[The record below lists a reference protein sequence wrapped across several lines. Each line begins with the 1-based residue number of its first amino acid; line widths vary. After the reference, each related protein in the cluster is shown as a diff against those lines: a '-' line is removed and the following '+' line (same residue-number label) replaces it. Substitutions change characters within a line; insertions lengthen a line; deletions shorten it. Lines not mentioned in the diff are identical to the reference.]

1 VINDEYSSSKLITY
15 LIRIP
20 YKKLLLKTKN
30 HKSYF
35 NILIKVGVVFLLS
48 YMIYRQ
54 VFAKE
59 NASEIWKNFLLN
71 LTLDNIQWLIITTI
85 LIPINW
91 AFETLKWQVL
101 IKDFEKL
108 SFWKSYQGILLGIAF
123 SLFTPNRIGEYGGRI
138 LLVKPENN
146 WKAVIATLVGSFSQL
161 LVLLSCG
168 ILGLLSFI
176 YLFLEIDQWIW
187 LSIFFVGV
195 LLTSLMLF
203 CFYNID
209 LVIPIIKRIPY
220 AHKLKR
226 FVKHIYVLRN
236 YSSSILSS
244 VLIYSFLRYLTYTLQ
259 YFLMLQFFG
268 INVSI
273 IKGFAGI
280 ATIFLLQTSIPL
292 PPIWDLFARGQI
304 ALEIW
309 GFSSENEI
317 GILAST
323 FTLWVL
329 NLIIPALIG
338 TIFIS
343 KINVLQSLG
352 YERIDDKKN
361 NL

>member
-1 VINDEYSSSKLITY
+1 MVIVI
-15 LIRIP
+15 
-20 YKKLLLKTKN
+20 
-30 HKSYF
+30 
-35 NILIKVGVVFLLS
+35 LLS
-48 YMIYRQ
+48 YVIYQQ

-59 NASEIWKNFLLN
+59 NAEEIWKNFLQN
-71 LTLDNIQWLIITTI
+71 LTFDKIHWLFITAF

-91 AFETLKWQVL
+91 TFETLKWQVL

-108 SFWKSYQGILLGIAF
+108 SFGKAYQAILSGITF

-168 ILGLLSFI
+168 ILGLLLFI

-187 LSIFFVGV
+187 LSIFFVGI
-195 LLTSLMLF
+195 LFTFLMLF

-209 LVIPIIKRIPY
+209 LVIPIVKRIPFAY
-220 AHKLKR
+220 KLRR
-226 FVKHIYVLRN
+226 FVKDVNVLRN
-236 YSSSILSS
+236 YSSSILS
-244 VLIYSFLRYLTYTLQ
+244 LALLFSFLRYVTYTLQ
-259 YFLMLQFFG
+259 YFFMLQFFG
-268 INVSI
+268 IKVSI
-273 IKGFAGI
+273 IKGLAGI
-280 ATIFLLQTSIPL
+280 ATIYLLQTSIPL

-338 TIFIS
+338 TIFIVR
-343 KINVLQSLG
+343 INVLQSLG
-352 YERIDDKKN
+352 YEKTNDKKDN
-361 NL
+361 V

>member
-1 VINDEYSSSKLITY
+1 L
-15 LIRIP
+15 
-20 YKKLLLKTKN
+20 KKNTNKK
-30 HKSYF
+30 YF
-35 NILIKVGVVFLLS
+35 NISIKLVIVILLS
-48 YMIYRQ
+48 YVIYQQ

-59 NASEIWKNFLLN
+59 NAEEIWKNFLQN
-71 LTLDNIQWLIITTI
+71 LTFDKIHWLFITAV

-91 AFETLKWQVL
+91 TFETLKWQVL

-108 SFWKSYQGILLGIAF
+108 SFGKAYQAILSGITF

-168 ILGLLSFI
+168 ILGLLLFI

-187 LSIFFVGV
+187 LSIFFVGI
-195 LLTSLMLF
+195 LFTFLMLF

-209 LVIPIIKRIPY
+209 LVIPIVKRIPFAY
-220 AHKLKR
+220 KLRR
-226 FVKHIYVLRN
+226 FVKGVNVLRN
-236 YSSSILSS
+236 YSSSILS
-244 VLIYSFLRYLTYTLQ
+244 LALLFSFLRYVTYTLQ
-259 YFLMLQFFG
+259 YFFMLQFFG
-268 INVSI
+268 IKVSI
-273 IKGFAGI
+273 IKGLAGI
-280 ATIFLLQTSIPL
+280 ATIYLLQTSIPL

-338 TIFIS
+338 TIFIVR
-343 KINVLQSLG
+343 INVLQSLG
-352 YERIDDKKN
+352 YEKTNDKKDN
-361 NL
+361 V

>member
-1 VINDEYSSSKLITY
+1 LLGYVIYQ
-15 LIRIP
+15 
-20 YKKLLLKTKN
+20 
-30 HKSYF
+30 
-35 NILIKVGVVFLLS
+35 
-48 YMIYRQ
+48 Q

-59 NASEIWKNFLLN
+59 NADKIWENFIQN
-71 LTLDNIQWLIITTI
+71 LTSDNIHWLIITII

-108 SFWKSYQGILLGIAF
+108 SFRKSYQAILSGITF

-168 ILGLLSFI
+168 ILGLLFFI
-176 YLFLEIDQWIW
+176 YLFLDIDQWIW
-187 LSIFFVGV
+187 LSIFFVGI
-195 LLTSLMLF
+195 LFTFLMLF

-209 LVIPIIKRIPY
+209 LVIPIVKRVPY
-220 AHKLKR
+220 VHKLKR
-226 FVKHIYVLRN
+226 FVKHVNVLRN

-244 VLIYSFLRYLTYTLQ
+244 ALMYSFLRYLTYTLQ
-259 YFLMLQFFG
+259 YFFMLQFFG
-268 INVSI
+268 IKVSI
-273 IKGFAGI
+273 AKGLAGI
-280 ATIFLLQTSIPL
+280 ATIYLLQTSIPL

-309 GFSSENEI
+309 GFSSDNEI

-338 TIFIS
+338 TIFIVR
-343 KINVLQSLG
+343 INVLQSLG
-352 YERIDDKKN
+352 YEKINDKKN
-361 NL
+361 NV

>member
-1 VINDEYSSSKLITY
+1 M
-15 LIRIP
+15 
-20 YKKLLLKTKN
+20 
-30 HKSYF
+30 
-35 NILIKVGVVFLLS
+35 LS
-48 YMIYRQ
+48 YVIYHQ
-54 VFAKE
+54 IFAKE
-59 NASEIWKNFLLN
+59 NASEIWENFLQN
-71 LTLDNIQWLIITTI
+71 LTLDNIHWLIITII
-85 LIPINW
+85 LIPVNW

-108 SFWKSYQGILLGIAF
+108 SFGKSYQAILAGITF

-168 ILGLLSFI
+168 ILGLLFFI
-176 YLFLEIDQWIW
+176 YLFLDIDQWIW
-187 LSIFFVGV
+187 LSIFFIGM
-195 LLTSLMLF
+195 LFTCLILF

-209 LVIPIIKRIPY
+209 LVIPIVKRIPY
-220 AHKLKR
+220 AHKLRR
-226 FVKHIYVLRN
+226 FVKHVNVLRN

-244 VLIYSFLRYLTYTLQ
+244 ALIYSFLRYSTYTLQ
-259 YFLMLQFFG
+259 YFFMLQFFG

-273 IKGFAGI
+273 IKGLAGI
-280 ATIFLLQTSIPL
+280 TTIYLLQTSIPL

-309 GFSSENEI
+309 GFSSDNEI

-338 TIFIS
+338 TIFIVR
-343 KINVLQSLG
+343 INVLQSLG
-352 YERIDDKKN
+352 YEKINNKKN
-361 NL
+361 NI

>member
-1 VINDEYSSSKLITY
+1 MN
-15 LIRIP
+15 
-20 YKKLLLKTKN
+20 KN
-30 HKSYF
+30 NRRTYF
-35 NILIKVGVVFLLS
+35 NFFIKVGVVFLLS
-48 YMIYRQ
+48 YVIYQQ

-59 NASEIWKNFLLN
+59 NADEIWENFLLN
-71 LTLDNIQWLIITTI
+71 LTSDNIHWLIITII

-101 IKDFEKL
+101 IKEFENL
-108 SFWKSYQGILLGIAF
+108 SFWKSYQGVLTGITF

-168 ILGLLSFI
+168 ILGLLFFI

-187 LSIFFVGV
+187 LSIFFVGI
-195 LLTSLMLF
+195 LFTSLMLF

-209 LVIPIIKRIPY
+209 LVIPIVKRIPY

-226 FVKHIYVLRN
+226 FVKHVNVLRN

-244 VLIYSFLRYLTYTLQ
+244 ALMYSFLRYTTYTFQ
-259 YFLMLQFFG
+259 YFFMLQFFG

-273 IKGFAGI
+273 IKGLAGI

-309 GFSSENEI
+309 GFSSQNEI

-338 TIFIS
+338 TIFIVR
-343 KINVLQSLG
+343 INVLQSLG
-352 YERIDDKKN
+352 YEKINDKN
-361 NL
+361 NNV

>member
-1 VINDEYSSSKLITY
+1 L
-15 LIRIP
+15 
-20 YKKLLLKTKN
+20 KKNTNKK
-30 HKSYF
+30 YF
-35 NILIKVGVVFLLS
+35 NISIKVVIVILLS
-48 YMIYRQ
+48 YVIYQQ

-59 NASEIWKNFLLN
+59 NAEEIWKNFLQN
-71 LTLDNIQWLIITTI
+71 LTFDKIHWLFITAF

-91 AFETLKWQVL
+91 TFETLKWQVL

-108 SFWKSYQGILLGIAF
+108 SFGKAYQAILSGITF

-168 ILGLLSFI
+168 ILGLLLFI

-187 LSIFFVGV
+187 LSIFFVGI
-195 LLTSLMLF
+195 LFTFLMLF

-209 LVIPIIKRIPY
+209 LVIPIVKRIPFAY
-220 AHKLKR
+220 KLRR
-226 FVKHIYVLRN
+226 FVKDVNVLRN
-236 YSSSILSS
+236 YSSSILS
-244 VLIYSFLRYLTYTLQ
+244 LALLFSFLRYVTYTLQ
-259 YFLMLQFFG
+259 YFFMLQFFG
-268 INVSI
+268 IKVSI
-273 IKGFAGI
+273 IKGLAGI
-280 ATIFLLQTSIPL
+280 ATIYLLQTSIPL

-338 TIFIS
+338 TIFIVR
-343 KINVLQSLG
+343 INVLQSLG
-352 YERIDDKKN
+352 YEKTNDKKDN
-361 NL
+361 V

>member
-1 VINDEYSSSKLITY
+1 
-15 LIRIP
+15 
-20 YKKLLLKTKN
+20 
-30 HKSYF
+30 
-35 NILIKVGVVFLLS
+35 
-48 YMIYRQ
+48 MIYQQ

-59 NASEIWKNFLLN
+59 NADKIWENFVQN
-71 LTLDNIQWLIITTI
+71 LTLNNIHWLFFTI
-85 LIPINW
+85 FLIPINW

-101 IKDFEKL
+101 IKNFENL
-108 SFWKSYQGILLGIAF
+108 SFWKSYQAILLGIAF

-146 WKAVIATLVGSFSQL
+146 WKAVVATLVGSFSQL
-161 LVLLSCG
+161 LVLLSSG
-168 ILGLLSFI
+168 ILGLLFFI

-195 LLTSLMLF
+195 LFTSLMLF

-209 LVIPIIKRIPY
+209 LVIPIAKRIPY
-220 AHKLKR
+220 AYKLNR
-226 FVKHIYVLRN
+226 FVKHVSVLKN
-236 YSSSILSS
+236 YSSSILSA
-244 VLIYSFLRYLTYTLQ
+244 VLMFSFLRYSTYTLQ
-259 YFLMLQFFG
+259 YFFMLHFFG

-273 IKGFAGI
+273 SKGLAGI

-338 TIFIS
+338 IIFII
-343 KINVLQSLG
+343 KINVIQSLG
-352 YERIDDKKN
+352 YEKLNDKKN
-361 NL
+361 NI

>member
-1 VINDEYSSSKLITY
+1 MVIVI
-15 LIRIP
+15 
-20 YKKLLLKTKN
+20 
-30 HKSYF
+30 
-35 NILIKVGVVFLLS
+35 LLS
-48 YMIYRQ
+48 YVIYQQ

-59 NASEIWKNFLLN
+59 NAEEIWKNFLQN
-71 LTLDNIQWLIITTI
+71 LTFDKIHWLFITAV

-91 AFETLKWQVL
+91 TFETLKWQVL

-108 SFWKSYQGILLGIAF
+108 SFGKAYQAILSGITF

-168 ILGLLSFI
+168 ILGLLLFI

-187 LSIFFVGV
+187 LSIFFVGI
-195 LLTSLMLF
+195 LFTFLMLF

-209 LVIPIIKRIPY
+209 LVIPIVKRIPFAY
-220 AHKLKR
+220 KLRR
-226 FVKHIYVLRN
+226 FVKDVNVLRN
-236 YSSSILSS
+236 YSSSILS
-244 VLIYSFLRYLTYTLQ
+244 LALLFSFLRYVTYTLQ
-259 YFLMLQFFG
+259 YFFMLQFFG
-268 INVSI
+268 IKVSI
-273 IKGFAGI
+273 IKGLAGI
-280 ATIFLLQTSIPL
+280 ATIYLLQTSIPL

-338 TIFIS
+338 TIFIVR
-343 KINVLQSLG
+343 INVLQSLG
-352 YERIDDKKN
+352 YEKTNDKKDN
-361 NL
+361 V

>member
-1 VINDEYSSSKLITY
+1 M
-15 LIRIP
+15 
-20 YKKLLLKTKN
+20 KKNTNKK
-30 HKSYF
+30 YF
-35 NILIKVGVVFLLS
+35 NISIKVVIVILLS
-48 YMIYRQ
+48 YVIYQQ

-59 NASEIWKNFLLN
+59 NAEEIWKNFLQN
-71 LTLDNIQWLIITTI
+71 LTFDKIHWLFITAF

-91 AFETLKWQVL
+91 TFETLKWQVL

-108 SFWKSYQGILLGIAF
+108 SFGKAYQAILSGITF

-168 ILGLLSFI
+168 ILGLLLFI

-187 LSIFFVGV
+187 LSIFFVGI
-195 LLTSLMLF
+195 LFTFLMLF

-209 LVIPIIKRIPY
+209 LVIPIVKRIPFAY
-220 AHKLKR
+220 KLRR
-226 FVKHIYVLRN
+226 FVKDVNVLRN
-236 YSSSILSS
+236 YSSSILS
-244 VLIYSFLRYLTYTLQ
+244 LALLFSFLRYVTYTLQ
-259 YFLMLQFFG
+259 YFFMLQFFG
-268 INVSI
+268 IKVSI
-273 IKGFAGI
+273 IKGLAGI
-280 ATIFLLQTSIPL
+280 ATIYLLQTSIPL

-338 TIFIS
+338 TIFIVR
-343 KINVLQSLG
+343 INVLQSLG
-352 YERIDDKKN
+352 YEKTNDKKDN
-361 NL
+361 V

>member
-1 VINDEYSSSKLITY
+1 M
-15 LIRIP
+15 
-20 YKKLLLKTKN
+20 KKNN
-30 HKSYF
+30 HKNYF
-35 NILIKVGVVFLLS
+35 NTLIKVVVVFLLS
-48 YMIYRQ
+48 YVIYHQ

-59 NASEIWKNFLLN
+59 NADEIWENFLQN
-71 LTLDNIQWLIITTI
+71 LTLDNIHWLVITVF

-101 IKDFEKL
+101 IKGFEKL
-108 SFWKSYQGILLGIAF
+108 SFWKSYKAILLGVTF
-123 SLFTPNRIGEYGGRI
+123 SLFTPNRTGEYGGRI
-138 LLVKPENN
+138 LYVKPENN

-168 ILGLLSFI
+168 ILGLLFFI

-187 LSIFFVGV
+187 LSIFFVGI
-195 LLTSLMLF
+195 LFTSLMLF

-209 LVIPIIKRIPY
+209 LVIPIAKRIPY
-220 AHKLKR
+220 AQKLKR
-226 FVKHIYVLRN
+226 FVKHVNVLRN

-244 VLIYSFLRYLTYTLQ
+244 VLMYSFLRYTTYTLQ
-259 YFLMLQFFG
+259 YFFMLQFFG

-273 IKGFAGI
+273 IKGLAGI

-309 GFSSENEI
+309 GFSSDNEI

-338 TIFIS
+338 TIFIVR
-343 KINVLQSLG
+343 INILQSLG
-352 YERIDDKKN
+352 YGKINSKKN
-361 NL
+361 NV

>member
-1 VINDEYSSSKLITY
+1 
-15 LIRIP
+15 
-20 YKKLLLKTKN
+20 
-30 HKSYF
+30 
-35 NILIKVGVVFLLS
+35 
-48 YMIYRQ
+48 
-54 VFAKE
+54 
-59 NASEIWKNFLLN
+59 
-71 LTLDNIQWLIITTI
+71 
-85 LIPINW
+85 
-91 AFETLKWQVL
+91 LKWQVL

-108 SFWKSYQGILLGIAF
+108 SFGKAYQAILSGITF

-168 ILGLLSFI
+168 ILGLLLFI

-187 LSIFFVGV
+187 LSIFFVGI
-195 LLTSLMLF
+195 LFTFLMLF

-209 LVIPIIKRIPY
+209 LVIPIVKRIPFAY
-220 AHKLKR
+220 KLRR
-226 FVKHIYVLRN
+226 FVKDVNVLRN
-236 YSSSILSS
+236 YSSSILS
-244 VLIYSFLRYLTYTLQ
+244 LALLFSFLRYVTYTLQ
-259 YFLMLQFFG
+259 YFFMLQFFG
-268 INVSI
+268 IKVSI
-273 IKGFAGI
+273 IKGLAGI
-280 ATIFLLQTSIPL
+280 ATIYLLQTSIPL

-338 TIFIS
+338 TIFIVR
-343 KINVLQSLG
+343 INVLQSLG
-352 YERIDDKKN
+352 YEKTNDKKDN
-361 NL
+361 V

>member
-1 VINDEYSSSKLITY
+1 M
-15 LIRIP
+15 
-20 YKKLLLKTKN
+20 
-30 HKSYF
+30 
-35 NILIKVGVVFLLS
+35 LS
-48 YMIYRQ
+48 YVIYQ
-54 VFAKE
+54 QIFTKE
-59 NASEIWKNFLLN
+59 NSDEIWESFILN
-71 LTLDNIQWLIITTI
+71 LTSDNIHWLIVTII
-85 LIPINW
+85 LIPVNW

-101 IKDFEKL
+101 IKGFEDL
-108 SFWKSYQGILLGIAF
+108 SFWKSYQGVLTGITF

-168 ILGLLSFI
+168 ILGLLFFI

-187 LSIFFVGV
+187 LSIFFVGI
-195 LLTSLMLF
+195 LFTSMMLF

-209 LVIPIIKRIPY
+209 LVIPIVKRIPY

-226 FVKHIYVLRN
+226 FVKHVNVLRN

-244 VLIYSFLRYLTYTLQ
+244 ALMYSFLRYITYTLQ
-259 YFLMLQFFG
+259 YFFMLQFFG
-268 INVSI
+268 INVSM
-273 IKGFAGI
+273 IKGLAGI

-338 TIFIS
+338 TILIVR
-343 KINVLQSLG
+343 INVLQSLG
-352 YERIDDKKN
+352 YEKIDHKN
-361 NL
+361 DNV

>member
-1 VINDEYSSSKLITY
+1 M
-15 LIRIP
+15 
-20 YKKLLLKTKN
+20 KKNTNKK
-30 HKSYF
+30 YF
-35 NILIKVGVVFLLS
+35 NISIKLVIVILLS
-48 YMIYRQ
+48 YVIYQQ

-59 NASEIWKNFLLN
+59 NAEEIWKNFLQN
-71 LTLDNIQWLIITTI
+71 LTFDKIHWLFITAV

-91 AFETLKWQVL
+91 TFETLKWQVL

-108 SFWKSYQGILLGIAF
+108 SFGKAYQAILSGITF

-168 ILGLLSFI
+168 ILGLLLFI

-187 LSIFFVGV
+187 LSIFFVGI
-195 LLTSLMLF
+195 LFTFLMLF

-209 LVIPIIKRIPY
+209 LVIPIVKRIPFAY
-220 AHKLKR
+220 KLRR
-226 FVKHIYVLRN
+226 FVKDVNVLRN
-236 YSSSILSS
+236 YSSSILSLALLFS
-244 VLIYSFLRYLTYTLQ
+244 LLRYVTYTLQ
-259 YFLMLQFFG
+259 YFFMLQFFG
-268 INVSI
+268 IKVSI
-273 IKGFAGI
+273 IKGLAGI
-280 ATIFLLQTSIPL
+280 ATIYLLQTSIPL

-338 TIFIS
+338 TIFIVR
-343 KINVLQSLG
+343 INVLQSLG
-352 YERIDDKKN
+352 YEKTNDKKDN
-361 NL
+361 V

>member
-1 VINDEYSSSKLITY
+1 L
-15 LIRIP
+15 
-20 YKKLLLKTKN
+20 KKNTNKK
-30 HKSYF
+30 YF
-35 NILIKVGVVFLLS
+35 NISIKLVIVILLS
-48 YMIYRQ
+48 YVIYQQ

-59 NASEIWKNFLLN
+59 NAEEIWKNFLQN
-71 LTLDNIQWLIITTI
+71 LTFDKIHWLFITAV
-85 LIPINW
+85 LIPINLT
-91 AFETLKWQVL
+91 FETLKWQVL

-108 SFWKSYQGILLGIAF
+108 SFGKAYQAILSGITF

-168 ILGLLSFI
+168 ILGLLLFI

-187 LSIFFVGV
+187 LSIFFVGI
-195 LLTSLMLF
+195 LFTFLMLF

-209 LVIPIIKRIPY
+209 LVIPIVKRIPFAY
-220 AHKLKR
+220 KLRR
-226 FVKHIYVLRN
+226 FVKDVNVLRN
-236 YSSSILSS
+236 YSSSILS
-244 VLIYSFLRYLTYTLQ
+244 LALLFSFLRYVTYTLQ
-259 YFLMLQFFG
+259 YFFMLQFFG
-268 INVSI
+268 IKVSI
-273 IKGFAGI
+273 IKGLAGI
-280 ATIFLLQTSIPL
+280 ATIYLLQTSIPL

-338 TIFIS
+338 TIFIVR
-343 KINVLQSLG
+343 INVLQSLG
-352 YERIDDKKN
+352 YEKTNDKKDN
-361 NL
+361 V

>member
-1 VINDEYSSSKLITY
+1 M
-15 LIRIP
+15 
-20 YKKLLLKTKN
+20 KKNTNKK
-30 HKSYF
+30 YF
-35 NILIKVGVVFLLS
+35 NISIKLVIVILLS
-48 YMIYRQ
+48 YVIYQQ

-59 NASEIWKNFLLN
+59 NAEEIWKNFLQN
-71 LTLDNIQWLIITTI
+71 LTFDKIHWLFITAF

-91 AFETLKWQVL
+91 TFETLKWQVL

-108 SFWKSYQGILLGIAF
+108 SFGKAYQAILSGITF

-168 ILGLLSFI
+168 ILGLLLFI

-187 LSIFFVGV
+187 LSIFFVGI
-195 LLTSLMLF
+195 LFTFLMLF

-209 LVIPIIKRIPY
+209 LVIPIVKRIPFAY
-220 AHKLKR
+220 KLRR
-226 FVKHIYVLRN
+226 FVKDVNVLRN
-236 YSSSILSS
+236 YSSSILS
-244 VLIYSFLRYLTYTLQ
+244 LALLFSFLRYVTYTLQ
-259 YFLMLQFFG
+259 YFFMLQFFG
-268 INVSI
+268 IKVSI
-273 IKGFAGI
+273 IKGLAGI
-280 ATIFLLQTSIPL
+280 ATIYLLQTSIPL

-338 TIFIS
+338 TIFIVR
-343 KINVLQSLG
+343 INVLQSLG
-352 YERIDDKKN
+352 YEKTNDKKDN
-361 NL
+361 V

>member
-1 VINDEYSSSKLITY
+1 M
-15 LIRIP
+15 
-20 YKKLLLKTKN
+20 KKNTNKK
-30 HKSYF
+30 YF
-35 NILIKVGVVFLLS
+35 NISIKVVIVILLS
-48 YMIYRQ
+48 YVIYQQ

-59 NASEIWKNFLLN
+59 NAEEIWKNFLQN
-71 LTLDNIQWLIITTI
+71 LTFDKIHWLFITAV

-91 AFETLKWQVL
+91 TFETLKWQVL

-108 SFWKSYQGILLGIAF
+108 SFGKAYQAILSGITF

-168 ILGLLSFI
+168 ILGLLLFI

-187 LSIFFVGV
+187 LSIFFVGI
-195 LLTSLMLF
+195 LFTFLMLF

-209 LVIPIIKRIPY
+209 LVIPIVKRIPFAY
-220 AHKLKR
+220 KLRR
-226 FVKHIYVLRN
+226 FVNDVNVLRN
-236 YSSSILSS
+236 YSSSILS
-244 VLIYSFLRYLTYTLQ
+244 LALLFSFLRYVTYTLQ
-259 YFLMLQFFG
+259 YFFMLQFFG
-268 INVSI
+268 IKVSI
-273 IKGFAGI
+273 IKGLAGI
-280 ATIFLLQTSIPL
+280 ATIYLLQTSIPL

-338 TIFIS
+338 TIFIVR
-343 KINVLQSLG
+343 INVLQSLG
-352 YERIDDKKN
+352 YEKTNDKKDN
-361 NL
+361 V

>member
-1 VINDEYSSSKLITY
+1 M
-15 LIRIP
+15 
-20 YKKLLLKTKN
+20 KKNTNKK
-30 HKSYF
+30 YF
-35 NILIKVGVVFLLS
+35 NISIKVVIVILLS
-48 YMIYRQ
+48 YVIYQQ

-59 NASEIWKNFLLN
+59 NAEEIWKNFLQN
-71 LTLDNIQWLIITTI
+71 LTFDKIHWLFITAV

-91 AFETLKWQVL
+91 TFETLKWQVL

-108 SFWKSYQGILLGIAF
+108 SFGKAYQAILSGITF

-168 ILGLLSFI
+168 ILGLLLFI

-187 LSIFFVGV
+187 LSIFFVGI
-195 LLTSLMLF
+195 LFTFLMLF

-209 LVIPIIKRIPY
+209 LVIPIVKRIPFAY
-220 AHKLKR
+220 KLRR
-226 FVKHIYVLRN
+226 FVKDVNVLRN
-236 YSSSILSS
+236 YSSSILS
-244 VLIYSFLRYLTYTLQ
+244 LALLFSFLRYVTYTLQ
-259 YFLMLQFFG
+259 YFFMLQFFG
-268 INVSI
+268 IKVSI
-273 IKGFAGI
+273 IKGLAGI
-280 ATIFLLQTSIPL
+280 ATIYLLQTSIPL

-338 TIFIS
+338 TIFIVR
-343 KINVLQSLG
+343 INVLQSLG
-352 YERIDDKKN
+352 YEKTNDKKDN
-361 NL
+361 V

>member
-1 VINDEYSSSKLITY
+1 L
-15 LIRIP
+15 
-20 YKKLLLKTKN
+20 KKNTNKK
-30 HKSYF
+30 YF
-35 NILIKVGVVFLLS
+35 NISIKLVIVILLS
-48 YMIYRQ
+48 YVIYQQ

-59 NASEIWKNFLLN
+59 NAEEIWKNFLQN
-71 LTLDNIQWLIITTI
+71 LTFDKIHWLFITAV

-91 AFETLKWQVL
+91 TFETLKWQVL

-108 SFWKSYQGILLGIAF
+108 SFGKAYQAILSGITF

-168 ILGLLSFI
+168 ILGLLLFI

-187 LSIFFVGV
+187 LSIFFVGI
-195 LLTSLMLF
+195 LFTFLMLF

-209 LVIPIIKRIPY
+209 LVIPIVKRIPFAY
-220 AHKLKR
+220 KLRR
-226 FVKHIYVLRN
+226 FVKDVNVLRN
-236 YSSSILSS
+236 YSSSILS
-244 VLIYSFLRYLTYTLQ
+244 LALLFSFLRYVTYTLQ
-259 YFLMLQFFG
+259 YFFMLQFFG
-268 INVSI
+268 IKVSI
-273 IKGFAGI
+273 IKGLAGI
-280 ATIFLLQTSIPL
+280 ATIYLLQTSIPL

-338 TIFIS
+338 TIFIVR
-343 KINVLQSLG
+343 INVLQSLG
-352 YERIDDKKN
+352 YEKTNDKKDN
-361 NL
+361 V

>member
-1 VINDEYSSSKLITY
+1 L
-15 LIRIP
+15 
-20 YKKLLLKTKN
+20 KKDN
-30 HKSYF
+30 HKNYF
-35 NILIKVGVVFLLS
+35 NIFIKVAVVFLLS
-48 YMIYRQ
+48 YVIYQQ

-59 NASEIWKNFLLN
+59 NADKIWENFLKN
-71 LTLDNIQWLIITTI
+71 LTFENIHWLALTII

-101 IKDFEKL
+101 IKNFENL
-108 SFWKSYQGILLGIAF
+108 SFWKSYKAILLGITF

-138 LLVKPENN
+138 
-146 WKAVIATLVGSFSQL
+146 VGSFSQL

-168 ILGLLSFI
+168 ILGLLLFI

-187 LSIFFVGV
+187 LSIFFVGI
-195 LLTSLMLF
+195 LFTFLMLF

-209 LVIPIIKRIPY
+209 LVIPIVKRIPY

-226 FVKHIYVLRN
+226 FVKHVNVLRN
-236 YSSSILSS
+236 YSSPILSS
-244 VLIYSFLRYLTYTLQ
+244 ALMYSFLRYATYTLQ
-259 YFLMLQFFG
+259 YFFMLQFFG

-273 IKGFAGI
+273 IKGLAGI

-338 TIFIS
+338 TIFIVR
-343 KINVLQSLG
+343 INVLQSLG
-352 YERIDDKKN
+352 YEKINDKKTN
-361 NL
+361 V

>member
-1 VINDEYSSSKLITY
+1 MEINN
-15 LIRIP
+15 R
-20 YKKLLLKTKN
+20 KN
-30 HKSYF
+30 YF
-35 NILIKVGVVFLLS
+35 NIFIKAAVVFLLC
-48 YMIYRQ
+48 YVIHQ
-54 VFAKE
+54 QIFAKE
-59 NASEIWKNFLLN
+59 NANEIWQNFLQN
-71 LTLDNIQWLIITTI
+71 LTFDNIHWLIITII

-91 AFETLKWQVL
+91 AFETLKWQIL
-101 IKDFEKL
+101 IKNFEKL
-108 SFWKSYQGILLGIAF
+108 SFWKSYQAILLGITF

-168 ILGLLSFI
+168 IFGLLFFI
-176 YLFLEIDQWIW
+176 YLFLGMDQWIW
-187 LSIFFVGV
+187 LSIFFVGI
-195 LLTSLMLF
+195 LFTSLMLF

-209 LVIPIIKRIPY
+209 LVIPIVKRVPY

-226 FVKHIYVLRN
+226 FVKHVNVSKN

-244 VLIYSFLRYLTYTLQ
+244 ALMYSFLRYSTYTLQ
-259 YFLMLQFFG
+259 YFFMLQFFG

-273 IKGFAGI
+273 TKGLAGI

-309 GFSSENEI
+309 GFSSDNEI

-338 TIFIS
+338 SIFIIR
-343 KINVLQSLG
+343 INVLQSLG
-352 YERIDDKKN
+352 YEKINDKKN
-361 NL
+361 NI

>member
-1 VINDEYSSSKLITY
+1 M
-15 LIRIP
+15 
-20 YKKLLLKTKN
+20 KKNTNKK
-30 HKSYF
+30 YF
-35 NILIKVGVVFLLS
+35 NISIKLVIVILLS
-48 YMIYRQ
+48 YVIYQQ

-59 NASEIWKNFLLN
+59 NAEEIWKNFLQN
-71 LTLDNIQWLIITTI
+71 LTFDKIHWLFITAV

-91 AFETLKWQVL
+91 TFETLKWQVL

-108 SFWKSYQGILLGIAF
+108 SFGKAYQAILSGITF

-168 ILGLLSFI
+168 ILGLLLFI

-187 LSIFFVGV
+187 LSIFFVGI
-195 LLTSLMLF
+195 LFTFLMLF

-209 LVIPIIKRIPY
+209 LVIPIVKRIPFAY
-220 AHKLKR
+220 KLRR
-226 FVKHIYVLRN
+226 FVKDVNVLRN
-236 YSSSILSS
+236 YSSSILS
-244 VLIYSFLRYLTYTLQ
+244 LALLFSFLRYVTYTLQ
-259 YFLMLQFFG
+259 YFFMLQFFG
-268 INVSI
+268 IKVSI
-273 IKGFAGI
+273 IKGLAGI
-280 ATIFLLQTSIPL
+280 ATIYLLQTSIPL

-338 TIFIS
+338 TIFIVR
-343 KINVLQSLG
+343 INVLQSLG
-352 YERIDDKKN
+352 YEKTNDKKDN
-361 NL
+361 V

>member
-1 VINDEYSSSKLITY
+1 VVIVI
-15 LIRIP
+15 
-20 YKKLLLKTKN
+20 
-30 HKSYF
+30 
-35 NILIKVGVVFLLS
+35 LLS
-48 YMIYRQ
+48 YVIYQQ

-59 NASEIWKNFLLN
+59 NAEEIWKNFLQN
-71 LTLDNIQWLIITTI
+71 LTFDKIHWLFITAF

-91 AFETLKWQVL
+91 TFETLKWQVL

-108 SFWKSYQGILLGIAF
+108 SFGKAYQAILSGITF

-168 ILGLLSFI
+168 ILGLLLFI

-187 LSIFFVGV
+187 LSIFFVGI
-195 LLTSLMLF
+195 LFTFLMLF

-209 LVIPIIKRIPY
+209 LVIPIVKRIPFAY
-220 AHKLKR
+220 KLRR
-226 FVKHIYVLRN
+226 FVKDVNVLRN
-236 YSSSILSS
+236 YSSSILS
-244 VLIYSFLRYLTYTLQ
+244 LALLFSFLRYVTYTLQ
-259 YFLMLQFFG
+259 YFFMLQFFG
-268 INVSI
+268 IKVSI
-273 IKGFAGI
+273 IKGLAGI
-280 ATIFLLQTSIPL
+280 ATIYLLQTSIPL

-338 TIFIS
+338 TIFIVR
-343 KINVLQSLG
+343 INVLQSLG
-352 YERIDDKKN
+352 YEKTNDKKDN
-361 NL
+361 V